1 MLVMRLDDTGVLD
14 TTFGTNGVV
23 THDGAAG
30 GTDEQEYGEA
40 IALDSNGKIVVAGT
54 SSDASSGLDMAIWRL
69 NSDGSMDTGFD
80 SDGVVTHA
88 IGTGSDRGY
97 GLAIDSTDRIIVV
110 GRTENTSRDLAV
122 WRFNSDGSL
131 DTTFNG
137 SGYFVQD
144 GAAGGSGEERADAV
158 TIDASG
164 KIVVAGF
171 STNVNNRKDLVVW
184 RFNTDGTLDTS
195 FDSDGM
201 AVVVDTVS
209 TDSEDEAKEVLIDSD
224 GKIIVVGSSDDGS
237 MLRPTIWR
245 FNDDG
250 SLDTTF
256 NTTGHVSD
264 TTSVG
269 SALDLVL
276 DSSGNI
282 MVSGYVDD
290 GSSFNMAIWR
300 FTAAGA
306 LDTEFDSDGIYTHD
320 AAAGFSGTDGGFAI
334 AIDTSSRLVI
344 AGVSNNGTNTDFAVW
359 RTE

>member
-1 MLVMRLDDTGVLD
+1 MHLLRSYFLTACAVSFLAACNSDNNTTTMTPDGGAGSGGTVSVTLDTSFSDDGIALLNTGNAARSMVIDSNGNILVAGNGGSLTNLEMLVMRLDDTGVLD

-30 GTDEQEYGEA
+30 GTDEQEYGET

-80 SDGVVTHA
+80 LDGVVTHA

-110 GRTENTSRDLAV
+110 GRTKNTSRDLAV

-131 DTTFNG
+131 DTTFN
-137 SGYFVQD
+137 
-144 GAAGGSGEERADAV
+144 
-158 TIDASG
+158 
-164 KIVVAGF
+164 
-171 STNVNNRKDLVVW
+171 
-184 RFNTDGTLDTS
+184 
-195 FDSDGM
+195 
-201 AVVVDTVS
+201 
-209 TDSEDEAKEVLIDSD
+209 
-224 GKIIVVGSSDDGS
+224 
-237 MLRPTIWR
+237 
-245 FNDDG
+245 
-250 SLDTTF
+250 
-256 NTTGHVSD
+256 TTGHASD
-264 TTSVG
+264 TSSVG

-290 GSSFNMAIWR
+290 GSSFNMAVWR
-300 FTAAGA
+300 FTAAGV

-334 AIDTSSRLVI
+334 AIDTNSRLVI
-344 AGVSNNGTNTDFAVW
+344 AGVSNNGTDTDFAVW